1 MVQPIQGRGSNGS
14 GSYADRYTSIAP
26 SRQFTEALSAGAN
39 GAAGGG
45 AVGDFVKNELLGV
58 DDFGNAI
65 KHAKEGDVGAS
76 VKSGLAGVG
85 EIGLTAASVIAG
97 LFSGGAGAAGVQ
109 AAKMAAVQGVKQG
122 AKQVVKETAKKGAGK
137 ISMGAAAVPASK
149 AAAKVV
155 GKVGKVGKV
164 SKIIKGVAKAGGA
177 YLIADALLGD
187 NKKDKGDGTWT
198 PSAIV

>member
-14 GSYADRYTSIAP
+14 GSYTDRYTSIAP
-26 SRQFTEALSAGAN
+26 SRQFTEGMTAAGN
-39 GAAGGG
+39 GALGGG
-45 AVGDFVKNELLGV
+45 PVGDFVKNELLGV

-85 EIGLTAASVIAG
+85 ELGLTAASIVAG
-97 LFSGGAGAAGVQ
+97 LFSGGTGAVGVQ

-122 AKQVVKETAKKGAGK
+122 VKQIAKQTAKKTTGK
-137 ISMGAAAVPASK
+137 VAMKADVPPAAK
-149 AAAKVV
+149 AAAAV
-155 GKVGKVGKV
+155 GKVGKGSVV
-164 SKIIKGVAKAGGA
+164 SKVIKGVAKAGGA
-177 YLIADALLGD
+177 YLVADALLND
-187 NKKDKGDGTWT
+187 KKDKGDGTWT

>member
-14 GSYADRYTSIAP
+14 GSYTDRYGNIAP
-26 SRQFTEALSAGAN
+26 SRQFTEGMTAAGN
-39 GAAGGG
+39 GALGGG

-85 EIGLTAASVIAG
+85 ELGLTAASIVAG
-97 LFSGGAGAAGVQ
+97 LFSGGSGAVGVQ

-122 AKQVVKETAKKGAGK
+122 VKQIAKQTAKKTTGK
-137 ISMGAAAVPASK
+137 VAMKAAVPPAAK
-149 AAAKVV
+149 AAAAV
-155 GKVGKVGKV
+155 GKVGKGSVV
-164 SKIIKGVAKAGGA
+164 SKVIKGVAKAGGA
-177 YLIADALLGD
+177 YLVADALLND
-187 NKKDKGDGTWT
+187 KKDKGDGTWT

>member
-14 GSYADRYTSIAP
+14 GSYTDRYTSIAP

-85 EIGLTAASVIAG
+85 ELGLTAASIVAG
-97 LFSGGAGAAGVQ
+97 LFSGGTGAVGVQ

-122 AKQVVKETAKKGAGK
+122 VKQIAKQTAKNTTGK
-137 ISMGAAAVPASK
+137 VAMKAAVPPAAK
-149 AAAKVV
+149 AASAV
-155 GKVGKVGKV
+155 GKVGKGSVV
-164 SKIIKGVAKAGGA
+164 SKVIKGVAKAGGA
-177 YLIADALLGD
+177 YLVADALLGD
-187 NKKDKGDGTWT
+187 KKDNKGDGPWT